1 MKCVA
6 RMTISSFALLT
17 ACVAENQASLPIISD
32 GGQTNARTLEEKHG
46 TELVG
51 SAVRDS
57 SSITAETAE
66 ELIDAP
72 DGSGA
77 IVKALPYER
86 GAVYQL
92 RAAVDAPGTIALQP
106 GEILVNYAAG
116 DGEVWIIDAANVD
129 DRTRLRIEPTRPDLR
144 TPLLI
149 NTDRRSYLVEATS
162 LQKGAAA
169 TALAWTYPHDPAVLV
184 TEAAESESP
193 PETDGE
199 GAFSWADLFAAF
211 SVSTSND
218 PRGCRLCR
226 DPDDHGDNDHGRD
239 HDRGD
244 RSGMH

>member
-17 ACVAENQASLPIISD
+17 ACVAENQASPPIISD

-57 SSITAETAE
+57 SSITAEDV
-66 ELIDAP
+66 IDAP
-72 DGSGA
+72 NGSGA

-86 GAVYQL
+86 GTVYQL
-92 RAAVDAPGTIALQP
+92 RAAVGAPGTIALQP
-106 GEILVNYAAG
+106 GETLVNYAAG

-149 NTDRRSYLVEATS
+149 NTDRRSYLVEAS
-162 LQKGAAA
+162 SQQEGAAA
-169 TALAWTYPHDPAVLV
+169 TALAWTYPHDPAALA
-184 TEAAESESP
+184 TEVVESETP
-193 PETDGE
+193 PETDDE
-199 GAFSWADLFAAF
+199 TAFSWADLFAAF

-244 RSGMH
+244 RGGMH